1 MIRGMNK
8 LPHAKRTLI
17 LNMLV
22 EGSSMQS
29 IARVADVSINTV
41 AKLLADAGE
50 ACEVFHDATV
60 RGVKAKRVQC
70 DEIWSFV
77 YAKARN
83 VATAKA
89 APEGAGDCWTW
100 TAIEADTKLMIAW
113 AVGKRDADYA
123 NGFMRDVADRL
134 VTRVQ
139 LTTDGHGPYLQAVEG
154 AFGIDVDYAQLIK
167 AYGTPEGAVG
177 RYSPGE
183 CIGIEKRRVV
193 GKPNVDHVS
202 TSYVERSNL
211 TMRMSMR
218 RFTRLTNGFS
228 KRLEGHCNTLALF
241 YVHYN
246 FVRMHK
252 SLRCT
257 PAMAA
262 GLSVRLWSMDDLV
275 ALIDARAEPPKR
287 PRVYKLRNS
296 N

>member
-1 MIRGMNK
+1 MNK
-8 LPHAKRTLI
+8 LPRPKRTLI

-29 IARVADVSINTV
+29 ITRVADVSINTV
-41 AKLLADAGE
+41 AKLLEDAGE
-50 ACEVFHDATV
+50 ACEAFHDKTV
-60 RGVKAKRVQC
+60 KGVRSKRVQC

-77 YAKARN
+77 YAKAKN

-100 TAIEADTKLMIAW
+100 TAIDADSKLMIAW
-113 AVGKRDADYA
+113 EVGKRDAEYA
-123 NGFMRDVADRL
+123 QRFMENVAARL
-134 VTRVQ
+134 ANRIQ
-139 LTTDGHGPYLQAVEG
+139 LTAEGHGPYLQAVEG
-154 AFGIDVDYAQLIK
+154 AFGADIDYAMLVK
-167 AYGTPEGAVG
+167 SYGQPEGAVG

-183 CIGIEKRRVV
+183 CVSATKQRIT
-193 GKPNVDHVS
+193 GKPDMQHVS

-218 RFTRLTNGFS
+218 RFTRLTNAFS
-228 KRLEGHCNTLALF
+228 KRVEGHCNMLALF
-241 YVHYN
+241 YMHYN

-252 SLRCT
+252 SLRCS

-262 GLSVRLWSMDDLV
+262 GLADRLWSTDDII
-275 ALIDARAEPPKR
+275 ALIDAAAPQPNWL
-287 PRVYKLRNS
+287 RVCKMGNS